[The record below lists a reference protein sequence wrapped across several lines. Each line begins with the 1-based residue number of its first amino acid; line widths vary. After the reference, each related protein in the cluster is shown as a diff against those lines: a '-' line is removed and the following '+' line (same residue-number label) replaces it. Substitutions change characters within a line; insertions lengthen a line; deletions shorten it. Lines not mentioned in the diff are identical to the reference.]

1 MNNKNGTGLGLKG
14 WIIIILFVLMIGAM
28 FSGGGSSSSSSS
40 RKWSDL
46 SEREKENA
54 RWAYE
59 VQQEINKRK

>member
-1 MNNKNGTGLGLKG
+1 MNNRNGTGLGLKG

-28 FSGGGSSSSSSS
+28 FSGGGSSSSSG
-40 RKWSDL
+40 RNWSDL
-46 SEREKENA
+46 SEKEKANA